1 MDTNK
6 TQDGAMPQD
15 ADSKNAEAAD
25 VSGGH
30 GQQDGVLYVGI
41 DLGTSRSAIAA
52 SNGVR
57 EFFPSVVGYPK
68 DVVAQKLLKK
78 DKLFGDEAFEKRLSL
93 NFYRPLEKG
102 IIKHSDN
109 GTSDPE
115 GAAANLQAASDIIQ
129 EAIRRARPR
138 SDELVYAVIG
148 CPAQSSIQNKKAI
161 IDAARPMVDSVM
173 ICSEPF
179 AVAYGM
185 DRLDDMLVIDIGA
198 GTVDLCRMHGT
209 LPDDEDQLTLETA
222 GDYVDNLLF
231 EALKERCT
239 GAQFTLNM
247 VKNIKEQ
254 HGFIGERT
262 DPVIVDLPVAGK
274 PTPFDVTDPI
284 RESCRAMVPPIV
296 DALGQLVASFDPEF
310 QSRLKGNVL
319 LGGGG
324 SMVRGLAKAV
334 QAEMHERLGEG
345 TVLAVEEPVY
355 AGSNGALKIAHDMPA
370 EFWEQLK

>member
-1 MDTNK
+1 M
-6 TQDGAMPQD
+6 
-15 ADSKNAEAAD
+15 ADQEPKVTTGEDSEVVAD
-25 VSGGH
+25 DISEGH
-30 GQQDGVLYVGI
+30 GNQEGVLYVGI
-41 DLGTSRSAIAA
+41 DLGTSRSAIAG

-68 DVVAQKLLKK
+68 DVVARKLLKK
-78 DKLFGDEAFEKRLSL
+78 EKLFGDEAFEKRLSL

-109 GTSDPE
+109 GATNPE
-115 GAAANLQAASDIIQ
+115 EADANLRAASDIIQ
-129 EAIRRARPR
+129 EAIRRGQPR

-161 IDAARPMVDSVM
+161 IDAARSMVDSVM

-179 AVAYGM
+179 AVAYGL

-209 LPDDEDQLTLETA
+209 LPDEADQITLETA
-222 GDYVDNLLF
+222 GDYVDGVLF
-231 EALKERCT
+231 DLLKET
-239 GAQFTLNM
+239 LPQAQFTPNM
-247 VKNIKEQ
+247 VKQIKER
-254 HGFIGERT
+254 HGFVGDTT
-262 DPVIVDLPVAGK
+262 DPVIVELPVAGK
-274 PTPFDVTDPI
+274 PTSFDITDQI
-284 RESCRAMVPPIV
+284 RTACRAMIPPIV
-296 DALGQLVASFDPEF
+296 DALGELVASFDPEF

-324 SMVRGLAKAV
+324 SQIIGLARAV
-334 QAEMHERLGEG
+334 EAEMHEKLGEG
-345 TVLAVEEPVY
+345 KVLAVEEPVY
-355 AGSNGALKIAHDMPA
+355 AGASGALKIAHDMPA